1 MDQHTVSF
9 ALVVVII
16 IVALAFD
23 YVNGFHDAANSIAT
37 VVATRVLSPGVA
49 VAWAAFFNFIAF
61 LVFGTAVA
69 KTIGGDMVNIAVIP
83 PGDQLYV
90 LLAGVLGAT
99 IWNLITWYLGLPTSS
114 SHALVGA
121 YAGSALASYAWHF
134 GFTGAETVLKAEGWI
149 KTLTFIVLSPLI
161 GMTIGFIL
169 MITVYWIFNRV
180 RVNRVDR
187 IFRTGQ
193 LFSAAAYSLGH
204 GGNDA
209 QKTMG
214 IITIVLV
221 AGGFL
226 QMTPAGKLPEIPL
239 WVVLAAHLAIGLGT
253 LSGGWRIV
261 KTMGTKI
268 VKLQPVGGFCAE
280 TAGALTLFGATS
292 FGIPVS
298 TTHTITGSI
307 VGVGSAKR
315 FSAVKWGVAG
325 RIVWAWVLTIPMAA
339 VIAAL
344 SYGVVLVIEKIVGV
358 AV

>member
-1 MDQHTVSF
+1 MDIQSASI
-9 ALVVVII
+9 ALMVLII
-16 IVALAFD
+16 GAALIFD

-49 VAWAAFFNFIAF
+49 VIWAAFFNFIAF

-90 LLAGVLGAT
+90 LLGGVLGA
-99 IWNLITWYLGLPTSS
+99 ILWNLITWFLGLPTSS

-121 YAGSALASYAWHF
+121 YAGSALTSYAWHF
-134 GFTGAETVLKAEGWI
+134 GITGAETVLKAEGWI
-149 KTLTFIVLSPLI
+149 KTLTFIVLSPIL
-161 GMTIGFIL
+161 GMLLGYFL
-169 MITVYWIFNRV
+169 MVAVSWIFRKVAV
-180 RVNRVDR
+180 RKVDR
-187 IFRTGQ
+187 LFRVGQ
-193 LFSAAAYSLGH
+193 LFSAAAFSLGH

-214 IITIVLV
+214 IITIALV
-221 AGGFL
+221 AGGVL

-239 WVVLAAHLAIGLGT
+239 WVVLMAHTAIGLGT

-261 KTMGTKI
+261 KTMGTKLA
-268 VKLQPVGGFCAE
+268 KLQPVGGFCAE
-280 TAGALTLFGATS
+280 TAGATTLFFAT
-292 FGIPVS
+292 FTGIPVS

-307 VGVGSAKR
+307 VGVGSARR

-339 VIAAL
+339 IIAAL
-344 SYGVVLVIEKIVGV
+344 SYMVILGIEKLVG
-358 AV
+358 AA